1 MQAFYILKMES
12 AAKFV
17 HDNTL
22 PNVEEKPIHVPYVKK
37 HNDIEYLAYLR
48 GHHRLHRNVLYVPY
62 PSTVAHSRI
71 SRT

>member
-22 PNVEEKPIHVPYVKK
+22 PDIEEKPIHVPYVKK
-37 HNDIEYLAYLR
+37 HNDIKEEEEK
-48 GHHRLHRNVLYVPY
+48 NQC
-62 PSTVAHSRI
+62 
-71 SRT
+71 